1 MQPEQLMRAAA
12 PLGSSVEALAAL
24 AAYLR
29 VEAEGIP
36 VDPAVHELLREVSLA
51 VAGDDPRGAGA
62 MGMQVVG
69 MARAFLAQS
78 AELIADPGRASGW
91 EPDDETLLQGIGRV
105 SGAIGPVMQSVSGS
119 LDGLAEALAAPGAA
133 WLDVGTG
140 CGWLA
145 ISLARCFP
153 AARVVGLDIYDRVLP
168 LAQRNGAEAGLGE
181 RVEIRRQ
188 DVTAM
193 TEDAVY
199 DAIWLPLPFLPK
211 AIVPAAIAASV
222 RALKPGGWLLPGGFA
237 GTPGERL
244 AQLLSDLR
252 TVRAG
257 GHPWRA
263 AELLP
268 ELAAGGLEDVHEVER
283 TWPAPVCLFAG
294 RKP

>member
-1 MQPEQLMRAAA
+1 MQPEQLMRSAA
-12 PLGSSVEALAAL
+12 PLASAVEALAAL

-29 VEAEGIP
+29 VETEGIA
-36 VDPAVHELLREVSLA
+36 VEPAVHDLLREISVA
-51 VAGDDPRGAGA
+51 VAGDDPRAAGP
-62 MGMQVVG
+62 MGTQVVG
-69 MARAFLAQS
+69 MTRAFLAQS
-78 AELIADPGRASGW
+78 AELVADPGRAVGW

-119 LDGLAEALAAPGAA
+119 LEGMAEALAAPGAA

-145 ISLARCFP
+145 IALARCFP

-168 LAQRNGAEAGLGE
+168 LAQRNVAEAGLAD

-188 DVTAM
+188 DVTAL
-193 TEDAVY
+193 TEEAIY

-211 AIVPAAIAASV
+211 AIVPGAIAASV

-237 GTPGERL
+237 GPPDAL
-244 AQLLSDLR
+244 AQLLCDLR

-263 AELLP
+263 AEIVP
-268 ELAAGGLEDVHEVER
+268 ELSAAGLEHAHEIER
-283 TWPAPVCLFAG
+283 RWAAPVCLFAA